1 MSNNSSEKLL
11 DRYAHD
17 LDAAAIQLFERY
29 ASKIVSLANLRLP
42 DHLRSKVDADDIL
55 QETMAA
61 LHDAIG
67 NKRILWQSQ
76 GDLWNYIAGITKNK
90 IASAI
95 EKYATSKRDLDREK
109 PLAFDPQA
117 TKNDHSLLALLNEL
131 CQNEKPLIRTI
142 FNMHLEGHSQ
152 VQIAK
157 SVDRSQRTVRRIIDA
172 FRNKIIASDYLDEAV
187 SQSIRK
193 PGCTI
198 AEYQDYQLLWMIGS
212 GSFSKVYLALQKS
225 TDQLFAFKAIRKRW
239 LLNKTVRAAFINE
252 AEKLQKIDDPN
263 VVKTY
268 GWGDLPNGGLFLILD
283 HIDGPTIHQLLYK
296 SSQNQRQDW
305 LQQIECTI
313 SRLHDIGIAH
323 RDLSTRNVLIDNN
336 DQIKLIDFAFSKS
349 IGTFQSDK
357 NLDRQAIARI
367 RGQLRVAC

>member
-117 TKNDHSLLALLNEL
+117 TKNDHSLLALLNL
-131 CQNEKPLIRTI
+131 SLI
-142 FNMHLEGHSQ
+142 
-152 VQIAK
+152 
-157 SVDRSQRTVRRIIDA
+157 
-172 FRNKIIASDYLDEAV
+172 
-187 SQSIRK
+187 
-193 PGCTI
+193 
-198 AEYQDYQLLWMIGS
+198 
-212 GSFSKVYLALQKS
+212 
-225 TDQLFAFKAIRKRW
+225 
-239 LLNKTVRAAFINE
+239 
-252 AEKLQKIDDPN
+252 
-263 VVKTY
+263 
-268 GWGDLPNGGLFLILD
+268 
-283 HIDGPTIHQLLYK
+283 HISEPTRPY
-296 SSQNQRQDW
+296 
-305 LQQIECTI
+305 
-313 SRLHDIGIAH
+313 
-323 RDLSTRNVLIDNN
+323 
-336 DQIKLIDFAFSKS
+336 
-349 IGTFQSDK
+349 
-357 NLDRQAIARI
+357 
-367 RGQLRVAC
+367 